1 MRHSNIKCHTLKGC
15 PAAVVFRCNAG
26 LFLEE
31 LHKCGSVREIQVTCY
46 LQNACIRIVQLQF
59 GLAVQQIPDKLHDGF
74 PTQLFHDG
82 REVLRRYVQ
91 LFSIERC
98 PVFFLEMGNGQFD
111 ERLEDDIIAMY
122 VVVSVI
128 AWRYLFYQI
137 GCFDKEP
144 HKGIQYGGLLKGM
157 SRITDFPVDMPETA
171 GYGIPQLYRYRYD
184 GADLPL
190 YGNGTSH
197 DPVRRSYLFLE
208 FLGDEQIYRFEILA
222 ELAHMEQVCNGQMI
236 RSPSLTS

>member
-1 MRHSNIKCHTLKGC
+1 
-15 PAAVVFRCNAG
+15 
-26 LFLEE
+26 
-31 LHKCGSVREIQVTCY
+31 
-46 LQNACIRIVQLQF
+46 
-59 GLAVQQIPDKLHDGF
+59 
-74 PTQLFHDG
+74 
-82 REVLRRYVQ
+82 
-91 LFSIERC
+91 
-98 PVFFLEMGNGQFD
+98 MGNGQFD

-222 ELAHMEQVCNGQMI
+222 ELAHMEQVCNGQHDKVSFLDLI
-236 RSPSLTS
+236 GFEVDYGFRRARKDVNILVRLGVGRQHGGSFHLVVVEGET